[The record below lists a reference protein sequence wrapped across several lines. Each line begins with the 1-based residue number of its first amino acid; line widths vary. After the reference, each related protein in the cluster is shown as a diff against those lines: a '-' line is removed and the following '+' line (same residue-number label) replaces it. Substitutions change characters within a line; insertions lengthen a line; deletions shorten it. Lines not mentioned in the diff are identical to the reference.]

1 MCLDMHTELR
11 QGQAHARGPGDPWE
25 TTQPNAVHKG
35 PGDGAQGPAA
45 QTMAG
50 SHEQG
55 TASDGT
61 G

>member
-1 MCLDMHTELR
+1 MHE
-11 QGQAHARGPGDPWE
+11 GPGDPWE

-35 PGDGAQGPAA
+35 PGDGAQGPVA